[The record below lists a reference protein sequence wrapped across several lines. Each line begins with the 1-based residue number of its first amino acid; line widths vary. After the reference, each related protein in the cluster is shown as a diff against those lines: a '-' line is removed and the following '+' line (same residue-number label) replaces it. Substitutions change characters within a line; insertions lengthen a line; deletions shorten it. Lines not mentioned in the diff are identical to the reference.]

1 MNDYAQ
7 SPDELREHL
16 AEQLRFLKTSAD
28 GYDQGVVAEAKRM
41 AVAIRILVHDS
52 PKSKSRSLLGQ
63 LNEKQRLFL
72 DTSYPETPG
81 NITHYGG
88 LIQQVCAPGVTKH
101 MPLLDDEHLPA
112 IPMPVPFDR
121 WWNSPIFR
129 IAGGIP
135 LTRSDLVLAMADQDG
150 GAHVDARL
158 KAAYAELSRGDGIGF
173 SRVDHSGTRHIRGEA
188 LAAVRQIAHEVIKTL
203 DPSYV
208 KHVQLP
214 PGATQ
219 YADIVVSPVPP
230 AGFTTSPGDL
240 RPLPASAPAPR
251 QVPKIGRNEKCP
263 CGSGIKYKRCHGRQ

>member
-1 MNDYAQ
+1 
-7 SPDELREHL
+7 
-16 AEQLRFLKTSAD
+16 
-28 GYDQGVVAEAKRM
+28 M
-41 AVAIRILVHDS
+41 AVAIRILVHDTA
-52 PKSKSRSLLGQ
+52 KSRSLLGQ

-88 LIQQVCAPGVTKH
+88 LIQQVIAPGVTKH
-101 MPLLDDEHLPA
+101 MPLLDDEHFPA
-112 IPMPVPFDR
+112 IPRRVPFDQ

-129 IAGGIP
+129 IADGIP
-135 LTRSDLVLAMADQDG
+135 LTRSDLVLTMADQDG

-214 PGATQ
+214 PGAMQ

-230 AGFTTSPGDL
+230 AGFTTSPGDRSRL
-240 RPLPASAPAPR
+240 TASAPTPR
-251 QVPKIGRNEKCP
+251 QGPKGRDRNKKCP
-263 CGSGIKYKRCHGRQ
+263 CGSGIKYKRCHGRP